1 MFEDGEQRVALVTGG
16 GRNVGEA
23 IARSFSSIGIR
34 VAVADVHAARAERV
48 SSSINEQHPE
58 RAFALVAD
66 VTKAAEV
73 DAMVRGV
80 LDRYGRVDILVN
92 NVGIVDRKPILELEE
107 DEWDRVINVSLK
119 SVFLVTRAVG
129 RVMADAG
136 RGGRIINLGSTTG
149 YVAPNNRTAYPA
161 AKAGVLHLTRAVA
174 IQLAPYGIR
183 VSSITPNLVA
193 TEVDADEPPRNYPIK
208 NLIGRQ
214 CQPQDVAN
222 AAVFLI
228 SPEAE
233 FITGSDF
240 LVDGGSMI
248 AR

>member
-1 MFEDGEQRVALVTGG
+1 MFEDGEQRVALVTGA

-23 IARSFSSIGIR
+23 IAGSFASIGIC
-34 VAVADVHAARAERV
+34 VGVADVNAARAERV
-48 SSSINEQHPE
+48 AASINQQYPE
-58 RAFALVAD
+58 RAHALVAD
-66 VTKAAEV
+66 VTNGAQV

-80 LDRYGRVDILVN
+80 VEKFGRVDILVN

-129 RVMADAG
+129 RVMRDAG

-149 YVAPNNRTAYPA
+149 YVAPNNRAAYPA
-161 AKAGVLHLTRAVA
+161 AKAGVLHLTRAIA
-174 IQLAPYGIR
+174 IQLAPHDIR
-183 VSSITPNLVA
+183 VNSITPNLVA
-193 TEVDADEPPRNYPIK
+193 TEVDPGETPRNYPIK
-208 NLIGRQ
+208 NLVGRQ

-228 SPEAE
+228 SPGAE

-240 LVDGGSMI
+240 LIDGGSMI

>member
-1 MFEDGEQRVALVTGG
+1 MFEDGEQRVALVTGA

-23 IARSFSSIGIR
+23 IARSFASLGLR
-34 VAVADVHAARAERV
+34 VAVADANSSRADRV
-48 SSSINEQHPE
+48 ASSINQKHPE
-58 RAFALVAD
+58 RAQALVAD
-66 VTKAAEV
+66 VTRAAEV
-73 DAMVRGV
+73 DSMVRGV
-80 LDRYGRVDILVN
+80 LDRFGRIDVLVN

-107 DEWDRVINVSLK
+107 AEWDRVINVSLK

-174 IQLAPYGIR
+174 IQLAPHEIR
-183 VSSITPNLVA
+183 VNSITPNLVA
-193 TEVDADEPPRNYPIK
+193 TEVDPDEPSRNYPIK
-208 NLIGRQ
+208 NLVGRQ

-228 SPEAE
+228 SPGAE

>member
-1 MFEDGEQRVALVTGG
+1 MFEDKEQRVALVTGG

-23 IARSFSSIGIR
+23 IARSFALKGVR
-34 VAVADVHAARAERV
+34 VAIADVRAARAERV
-48 SSSINEQHPE
+48 ASAINQLHPE
-58 RAFALVAD
+58 RAFVLIAD
-66 VTKAAEV
+66 VTNAVEV

-107 DEWDRVINVSLK
+107 GEWDRVINVSLK

-129 RVMADAG
+129 RAMADAG
-136 RGGRIINLGSTTG
+136 RGGRVINLGSTTG

-183 VSSITPNLVA
+183 VNSITPNLVA
-193 TEVDADEPPRNYPIK
+193 TEVDPDEPPRNYPIK

-222 AAVFLI
+222 AAMFLI